1 MMKKIWIT
9 CMLAFLAG
17 MVAFAQTMSDGHSL
31 TSLWKKYDAA
41 RKADRPQ
48 LEAEILAQIKQEA
61 ISRHLPVDFYDA
73 ATLYVSTVQRRD
85 WKQRDALQKA
95 LDEEVSTFD
104 EPIVTFQ
111 WMSRWKNASSD
122 ALWAY
127 VQAHPDGFKGRTG
140 AFYQDAGGY
149 LGGALPPF
157 IGNDHEYVLWRLL
170 GSNHDGKLENSAVCQ
185 ALLQEVE
192 GRYPSQAALEY
203 HMVRSRYY
211 SQEQREERRQA
222 LGLLAQ
228 KYKGKA
234 VSVFPKADL
243 LRMRKE
249 DLDKEKG
256 AGSAYASLCASART
270 LEKERKAYT
279 GTEATIADACP
290 EADGLIRTLTAS
302 DVDVS
307 LRDRRIRVQLRN
319 LPQVTVNL
327 RDGKK
332 VLKTWKLKNTVGS
345 FYMPDTLSVA
355 MPGLADGDYTV
366 EALNGKLS
374 DQARYTQYTLSIASR
389 TDSRGPSVYVA
400 DYDSGEPLP
409 KVTLL
414 LMKGDRQVAKTSL
427 RLNGFTVLPSAFV
440 KEMDK
445 RSYYEVVAVSGERK
459 SRPVSLR
466 MPREEQPAKS
476 VVRCSI
482 FKDQGAY
489 HPGDTVRFKALV
501 FEGEPS
507 RSFAVCKDRVVEVRL
522 RDSEGNQLASQKL
535 VTNAWGAAS
544 GCFVLPKGLRN
555 GYFALEVE
563 GLAYDSFR
571 VDEFVLPGYEVI
583 FDKLEEFCMA
593 GDSIPV
599 SGHLQSYSGHS
610 LAGARV
616 AVKVVRYRETV
627 YEDVREAD
635 SNSHFRFDFPTRE
648 TGYYH
653 ATVTVTDFTGETRSF
668 GKGYYVGDGLDIS
681 ASVADAASVELEAF
695 RNEEDRY
702 YVPTY
707 TLLQKTLRMTLQARD
722 ENGNEVPLP
731 VRFQVLSA
739 DGGTLATGQVQSGNS
754 FSVELPGSGCYKV
767 HTQVEG
773 ESKSGAK
780 AFKES
785 TFAVFCILPE
795 TQELVPQVRR
805 VFIPGP
811 STVEEGGSVKAR
823 IGTGEGSAHALVLL
837 YGPGEQLIDNKSLT
851 VRDGSLE
858 DLVFPYRKS
867 WPDVVHLQVFYFL
880 HGSSVSYDW
889 EYRREKDRYTLPLQ
903 FTRFED
909 KAYPGTRY
917 SFTLKT
923 APDAE
928 VLAAAWDKSLDAIAR
943 NDWPQVSTRDYG
955 VPEIYITPACGM
967 VGEGWQ
973 QHRPVLMRSGGKV
986 MMNATAMTMDDA
998 ARVEYEAVEESAVM
1012 SKAAFAGADDAAA
1025 DDGTPVRSDFASA
1038 LAFRP
1043 HLRPQADGS
1052 VQFDFKT
1059 SDKLSTFYIRAY
1071 AHDAAMHNALV
1082 EREMVVS
1089 LPVKVSLLEPR
1100 FLYEGDVYEAAVTV
1114 SSVSDKPVSG
1124 TIVLVLSDPGMP
1136 VNSQMVPV
1144 TVQPGASV
1152 NHRFRI
1158 TVPAASGG
1166 GASGVGAA
1174 SGAASV
1180 EAASGVGASSGAA
1193 SVEAS
1198 ATGAAERA
1206 ITLKAVFK
1214 AAEFSDAVQVN
1225 VPVYPAA
1232 QTLTEAHSAVLSDGV
1247 NRETLLQELR
1257 SRFVNMPASSATLR
1271 EITVMD
1277 MVRDAIP
1284 SRVEPRGKDVLSLS
1298 EALYISRLASR
1309 LGTPSATS
1317 SEAEKSLLAKILA
1330 CRNADGGFG
1339 WFEGMH
1345 SSPAITAVL
1354 LERAAKLRD
1363 RGFAVSD
1370 LTSAVKY
1377 LDNNQFGP
1385 GRPYWCGGIS
1395 DAQYLHVRA
1404 LYAHIPFQVKPVTEQ
1419 DKKRFKTFTKWA
1431 VDYLTPKKK
1440 DGRGLQGQILAKS
1453 RRLLTLRNL
1462 LEREGGVALAQAWGV
1477 SLGTK
1482 TRLDKSMQA
1491 DLMSLV
1497 EYAVPHK
1504 SGGYYYPNAVMP
1516 WRGLMES
1523 EAYAHALLCDLLATA
1538 GTSSAGSVM
1547 SGGTTAGA
1555 EQSPAAIADGIRLWL
1570 MLQKET
1576 QHWDTEPAYIDA
1588 ITSILDGSESLMHTR
1603 VLALSGT
1610 YRAPFKAIKT
1620 AGNGFKL
1627 ERKFYK
1633 KGSDVEL
1640 KPGDVLAVGDQIVVT
1655 YKIWN
1660 GENRSFVKLTAGREA
1675 ALQPEHQLSGHIGYG
1690 FIRPLRPGVTWGYTP
1705 QGYRNVKSSATEY
1718 YFDSYP
1724 EENTEISETF
1734 YVQQAGTFQAPV
1746 VEIESLYAP
1755 YYRANSA
1762 FRPALIVSDK

>member
-1 MMKKIWIT
+1 MLLSSFGPEKCDMMKKIWIT
-9 CMLAFLAG
+9 CVLVFLAG

-61 ISRHLPVDFYDA
+61 ISRHLLVDFYDA

-127 VQAHPDGFKGRTG
+127 VQAHPDGFKGRTD

-149 LGGALPPF
+149 LGGALPSF

-327 RDGKK
+327 RNGKK

-345 FYMPDTLSVA
+345 FYVPDTLSVA

-440 KEMDK
+440 KEMDE

-535 VTNAWGAAS
+535 VTNALGAAS

-555 GYFALEVE
+555 GYFALEAE

-583 FDKLEEFCMA
+583 FDKLEEFFMA

-599 SGHLQSYSGHS
+599 SGRLQSYSGHS

-739 DGGTLATGQVQSGNS
+739 DGGTLATGR
-754 FSVELPGSGCYKV
+754 PGKTVALRFDMDCNDVAEAADDK
-767 HTQVEG
+767 HRP
-773 ESKSGAK
+773 AK
-780 AFKES
+780 AG
-785 TFAVFCILPE
+785 FASEHKGCMHACGHDGHTSVGLGVAEILAKLQDRLTGKIKLIFQPA
-795 TQELVPQVRR
+795 
-805 VFIPGP
+805 
-811 STVEEGGSVKAR
+811 EEGVRGARAMAAKGVVDDADYLIGSHFMMPKVGFLAYDVQNFLATSKLNVDFTGLAAHAGGAPEQGKNALRAAAAAALNLHAITRHSAGSSRINVGVLKA
-823 IGTGEGSAHALVLL
+823 GTGRNVVPATAHMEIETRGATTEINDFVRQRAEQVIKGAAQMYDVAVRITPMGSAPGGKNSPALAEKIRSTAARLGIFDEITDTYDMCGSEDFTYFMERMQKQGKQAAYIIV
-837 YGPGEQLIDNKSLT
+837 G
-851 VRDGSLE
+851 GSLAAIN
-858 DLVFPYRKS
+858 
-867 WPDVVHLQVFYFL
+867 HN
-880 HGSSVSYDW
+880 
-889 EYRREKDRYTLPLQ
+889 DRFDFDEHAMVLSASL
-903 FTRFED
+903 
-909 KAYPGTRY
+909 
-917 SFTLKT
+917 
-923 APDAE
+923 
-928 VLAAAWDKSLDAIAR
+928 LAAA
-943 NDWPQVSTRDYG
+943 
-955 VPEIYITPACGM
+955 
-967 VGEGWQ
+967 
-973 QHRPVLMRSGGKV
+973 
-986 MMNATAMTMDDA
+986 
-998 ARVEYEAVEESAVM
+998 AV
-1012 SKAAFAGADDAAA
+1012 D
-1025 DDGTPVRSDFASA
+1025 
-1038 LAFRP
+1038 
-1043 HLRPQADGS
+1043 
-1052 VQFDFKT
+1052 
-1059 SDKLSTFYIRAY
+1059 
-1071 AHDAAMHNALV
+1071 
-1082 EREMVVS
+1082 
-1089 LPVKVSLLEPR
+1089 
-1100 FLYEGDVYEAAVTV
+1100 
-1114 SSVSDKPVSG
+1114 
-1124 TIVLVLSDPGMP
+1124 
-1136 VNSQMVPV
+1136 
-1144 TVQPGASV
+1144 
-1152 NHRFRI
+1152 
-1158 TVPAASGG
+1158 
-1166 GASGVGAA
+1166 
-1174 SGAASV
+1174 
-1180 EAASGVGASSGAA
+1180 
-1193 SVEAS
+1193 
-1198 ATGAAERA
+1198 
-1206 ITLKAVFK
+1206 
-1214 AAEFSDAVQVN
+1214 
-1225 VPVYPAA
+1225 
-1232 QTLTEAHSAVLSDGV
+1232 
-1247 NRETLLQELR
+1247 LLQ
-1257 SRFVNMPASSATLR
+1257 
-1271 EITVMD
+1271 D
-1277 MVRDAIP
+1277 
-1284 SRVEPRGKDVLSLS
+1284 
-1298 EALYISRLASR
+1298 
-1309 LGTPSATS
+1309 
-1317 SEAEKSLLAKILA
+1317 
-1330 CRNADGGFG
+1330 
-1339 WFEGMH
+1339 
-1345 SSPAITAVL
+1345 
-1354 LERAAKLRD
+1354 
-1363 RGFAVSD
+1363 
-1370 LTSAVKY
+1370 
-1377 LDNNQFGP
+1377 
-1385 GRPYWCGGIS
+1385 
-1395 DAQYLHVRA
+1395 
-1404 LYAHIPFQVKPVTEQ
+1404 
-1419 DKKRFKTFTKWA
+1419 
-1431 VDYLTPKKK
+1431 
-1440 DGRGLQGQILAKS
+1440 
-1453 RRLLTLRNL
+1453 
-1462 LEREGGVALAQAWGV
+1462 
-1477 SLGTK
+1477 
-1482 TRLDKSMQA
+1482 
-1491 DLMSLV
+1491 
-1497 EYAVPHK
+1497 
-1504 SGGYYYPNAVMP
+1504 
-1516 WRGLMES
+1516 
-1523 EAYAHALLCDLLATA
+1523 
-1538 GTSSAGSVM
+1538 
-1547 SGGTTAGA
+1547 
-1555 EQSPAAIADGIRLWL
+1555 
-1570 MLQKET
+1570 
-1576 QHWDTEPAYIDA
+1576 
-1588 ITSILDGSESLMHTR
+1588 
-1603 VLALSGT
+1603 
-1610 YRAPFKAIKT
+1610 
-1620 AGNGFKL
+1620 
-1627 ERKFYK
+1627 
-1633 KGSDVEL
+1633 
-1640 KPGDVLAVGDQIVVT
+1640 
-1655 YKIWN
+1655 
-1660 GENRSFVKLTAGREA
+1660 
-1675 ALQPEHQLSGHIGYG
+1675 
-1690 FIRPLRPGVTWGYTP
+1690 
-1705 QGYRNVKSSATEY
+1705 
-1718 YFDSYP
+1718 
-1724 EENTEISETF
+1724 
-1734 YVQQAGTFQAPV
+1734 
-1746 VEIESLYAP
+1746 
-1755 YYRANSA
+1755 
-1762 FRPALIVSDK
+1762 